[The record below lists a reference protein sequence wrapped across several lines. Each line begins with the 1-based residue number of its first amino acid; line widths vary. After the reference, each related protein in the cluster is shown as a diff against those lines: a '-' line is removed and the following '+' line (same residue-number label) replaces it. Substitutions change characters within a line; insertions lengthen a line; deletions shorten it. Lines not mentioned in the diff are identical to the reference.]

1 MSMSEIVKETNVD
14 VAVKE
19 VRRVKVG
26 MKKIDI
32 EDLGYTDYNPEISY
46 IHSFDI
52 YIEEDDE
59 WIDCEGMEHETNS
72 QEYGNWW
79 RVPRPDDSNILEQ
92 LFHYEIKQGDW
103 VPFKYKLLLNGEAT
117 WVENKGELC
126 WRGSGNIKDST
137 VEFRV

>member
-52 YIEEDDE
+52 YIEEEDE
-59 WIDCEGMEHETNS
+59 WIDCEQYQHESNS

-79 RVPRPDDSNILEQ
+79 RVPEPDQSYILDQ

-103 VPFKYKLLLNGEAT
+103 VPFKYKLLVNGEAT

-126 WRGSGNIKDST
+126 WRGSEKDAT